1 MITSEAK
8 DKVSTAN
15 TGEKSPDLR
24 TQILEILDG
33 RKQFVEYKDFVQ
45 KLKMEQKKSV
55 LSYHL
60 RQLVNQKLIKKKEG
74 TAIYYISPIDK
85 LAKKIF
91 KILELDNCGQKS
103 IHQIQELLKSD
114 GDKKSEEEITESLN
128 SLKLSLS
135 ISIDNEILFYEIS
148 PNRLGERGYCTF
160 CRGKFKK
167 DQLVVAQ
174 MNYNEDY
181 GLNENLLIHATC
193 RPELYRQEWNP
204 FDSHDNTN
212 CSYCGLNLNADRL
225 RLEIRKDNEIN
236 VDADID
242 KIFDDPFSKIF
253 SVIDEKKYRNIG
265 DRSDLPVLGFAHFK
279 RKDGK
284 QYHPYCFKIIEKQNE
299 DEKK

>member
-1 MITSEAK
+1 MKTDNETIDEE
-8 DKVSTAN
+8 N
-15 TGEKSPDLR
+15 RDLR
-24 TQILEILDG
+24 TEILTILDG
-33 RKQFVEYKDFVQ
+33 RTKYVEYKDFVQ

-60 RQLVNQKLIKKKEG
+60 KQLVNQKLIKKKEG
-74 TAIYYISPIDK
+74 TTIYYVSPIDT
-85 LAKKIF
+85 LAKKIL

-103 IHQIQELLKSD
+103 IHQIQESLKSD
-114 GDKKSEEEITESLN
+114 GEEKSEEEITESLN
-128 SLKLSLS
+128 SLKLSLR

-174 MNYNEDY
+174 MIYNEDY
-181 GLNENLLIHATC
+181 ELTENLLIHATC
-193 RPELYRQEWNP
+193 RPELYAEEWNP
-204 FDSHDNTN
+204 FDSHENTN
-212 CSYCGLNLNADRL
+212 CSYCGLDLNAHRL
-225 RLEIRKDNEIN
+225 RSQIRKGNEIN

-253 SVIDEKKYRNIG
+253 SVIEEKKYRCIG
-265 DRSDLPVLGFAHFK
+265 NRSDLPVLGFAHFK
-279 RKDGK
+279 RKNGR

-299 DEKK
+299 EEKK

>member
-1 MITSEAK
+1 MKTPE
-8 DKVSTAN
+8 DKKE
-15 TGEKSPDLR
+15 GESPDLR
-24 TQILEILDG
+24 TEILTILEG

-45 KLKMEQKKSV
+45 VLKMENKKSF

-60 RQLVNQKLIKKKEG
+60 KQLVNQKLIKKKEG

-85 LAKKIF
+85 LAKKIL

-103 IHQIQELLKSD
+103 IHQIQESLKSD
-114 GDKKSEEEITESLN
+114 GDEKSEEEITESLN

-135 ISIDNEILFYEIS
+135 ISIRNEILFYEIS
-148 PNRLGERGYCTF
+148 PNRLGEHGYCTF

-167 DQLVVAQ
+167 NQLVVAQ
-174 MNYNEDY
+174 MYRNEDY
-181 GLNENLLIHATC
+181 ELDENLLIHATC
-193 RPELYRQEWNP
+193 RPELYTDEWNP
-204 FDSHDNTN
+204 FDSHENTN
-212 CSYCGLNLNADRL
+212 CSYCGLNLNAHRL
-225 RLEIRKDNEIN
+225 RSEIRKDNEIN

-253 SVIDEKKYRNIG
+253 SVITGENYRSIAG
-265 DRSDLPVLGFAHFK
+265 RSDFPVLGFAHFK

-299 DEKK
+299 EEKK